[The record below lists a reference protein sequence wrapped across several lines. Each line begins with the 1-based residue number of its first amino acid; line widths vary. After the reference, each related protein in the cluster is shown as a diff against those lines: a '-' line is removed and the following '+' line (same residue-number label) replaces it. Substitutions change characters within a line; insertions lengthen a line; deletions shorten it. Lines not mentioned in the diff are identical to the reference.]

1 MATETQHAHVEHVDE
16 EHDHPSD
23 RKYVNIAIILA
34 VITAAEVVTFYV
46 EDELGSLLAPILIVM
61 MIVKFAIVAAY
72 FMHLKFDSN
81 LLTRVFVAGIV
92 LAVAVYIAA
101 MTTFHF
107 WTA

>member
-1 MATETQHAHVEHVDE
+1 VATETVEHAEHIDE

-23 RKYVNIAIILA
+23 KKYVIIALWLA
-34 VITAAEVVTFYV
+34 LITAAEVVTFYV
-46 EDELGSLLAPILIVM
+46 EDELGSALVPILLVM
-61 MIVKFAIVAAY
+61 MVVKFAVVAAY

-101 MTTFHF
+101 MTTFHYF
-107 WTA
+107 A

>member
-1 MATETQHAHVEHVDE
+1 MSADTATEHHVDE

-23 RKYVNIAIILA
+23 LQYVKIAIILA

-107 WTA
+107 WSS

>member
-1 MATETQHAHVEHVDE
+1 MATETQHVEHVDE

-23 RKYVNIAIILA
+23 AKYVNIAIILA
-34 VITAAEVVTFYV
+34 LITAAEVVTFYV
-46 EDELGSLLAPILIVM
+46 EDSLGSALAPILLVM
-61 MIVKFAIVAAY
+61 MVVKFAIVAAY

-101 MTTFHF
+101 MTTFQF
-107 WTA
+107 WSE